1 MNKKTVIL
9 IQRAFHALDKEGS
22 QGLFDF
28 DNSLNEA
35 MLSAD
40 SDEEIEEINF
50 LICRIVRATHTRPR
64 AWA

>member
-1 MNKKTVIL
+1 MNKNTAIL

-28 DNSLNEA
+28 DEKINQI

-50 LICRIVRATHTRPR
+50 LICRIVRAGHVKPR
-64 AWA
+64 ATA